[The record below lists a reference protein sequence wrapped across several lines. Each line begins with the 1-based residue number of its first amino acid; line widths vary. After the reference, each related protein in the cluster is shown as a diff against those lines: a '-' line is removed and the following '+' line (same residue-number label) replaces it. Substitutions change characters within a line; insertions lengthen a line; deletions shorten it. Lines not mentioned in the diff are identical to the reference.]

1 MKHSHSLRIVTCLLS
16 VLLMGSLLASCGE
29 VPEETS
35 VTTEGIAQ
43 TYKAIVCVD
52 DQTFE
57 IADAEGKTVAELLK
71 EANVALKDGD
81 VVSLDMDQVISDG
94 LLIRVLRMGTVSFEI
109 LGENGQILEHY
120 TVAST
125 ANTVADAMKILG
137 ISLAENQE
145 LSVPVDSGLK
155 DGMTITVSV
164 KQAEP
169 TEETEPEETDQ
180 EGSSSSE
187 PDLGNYGDNSGSA
200 SGGSPQPTVPATQPT
215 VPATQPTVPAT
226 QPTQPTVPPTVPTA
240 PPTEATTPP
249 ATEVTIVSIDYYDDP
264 DGSGHGVKVITYS
277 DGTQE
282 EIPY

>member
-94 LLIRVLRMGTVSFEI
+94 LLIRVLRTGTVSFEI

-145 LSVPVDSGLK
+145 LSVRSDSYWCRKAPSAWLCQRAG
-155 DGMTITVSV
+155 TSAYTVRPGIQFRSSCRWHRRMRC
-164 KQAEP
+164 Q
-169 TEETEPEETDQ
+169 TDACSQ
-180 EGSSSSE
+180 
-187 PDLGNYGDNSGSA
+187 
-200 SGGSPQPTVPATQPT
+200 
-215 VPATQPTVPAT
+215 
-226 QPTQPTVPPTVPTA
+226 
-240 PPTEATTPP
+240 
-249 ATEVTIVSIDYYDDP
+249 
-264 DGSGHGVKVITYS
+264 
-277 DGTQE
+277 
-282 EIPY
+282 